1 MADRFNMVV
10 IVSKY
15 PNKRHCSELEWLWLS
30 MRNDSMTV
38 LAYIRN
44 DSTMLAVVVVVE
56 VADDEYDRDG
66 TTRTTNTY

>member
-1 MADRFNMVV
+1 
-10 IVSKY
+10 
-15 PNKRHCSELEWLWLS
+15 